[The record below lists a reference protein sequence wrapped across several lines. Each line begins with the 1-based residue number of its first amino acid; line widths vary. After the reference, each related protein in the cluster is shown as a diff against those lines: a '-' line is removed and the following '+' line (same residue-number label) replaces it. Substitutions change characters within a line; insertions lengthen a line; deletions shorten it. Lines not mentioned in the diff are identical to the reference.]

1 MELQSSQHF
10 TCAPSGMGLGARV
23 GGCSHKDWEPLAC
36 QTPELQSPK
45 LSMELQRLST
55 VGEVATGS
63 ALRVQPDTVVGSEP
77 KGLRAL
83 D

>member
-55 VGEVATGS
+55 VGEVAQAPPSGCSLTLWWAAS
-63 ALRVQPDTVVGSEP
+63 PRV
-77 KGLRAL
+77 
-83 D
+83 